1 MAHEM
6 SIIYPSDIQGVVL
19 TSCWNYGDKATL
31 SSASTATELKDAS
44 VGLMTPNE
52 SAGLIGSTSD
62 IANQKVFMWVGSDD
76 TATPPVG
83 MEAADLLYQE
93 YGATT
98 DYTEEA
104 GYGHELADDGEIIME
119 GLQWVY
125 NELGWITT
133 GNWVA
138 SDSDYTDY
146 GSYYQFDQ
154 WEFFGVGSENDWCN
168 DYYDSSELSD
178 SGYVFVPTNC
188 DSSNSC
194 RVHFSLNHCGGP
206 GSAQ

>member
-31 SSASTATELKDAS
+31 ASASTATELKDAS

-138 SDSDYTDY
+138 ADSDYTDY

>member
-1 MAHEM
+1 MSHEM
-6 SIIYPSDIQGVVL
+6 SIIYPSDIAGVVL

-31 SSASTATELKDAS
+31 ASASTATELKDAS

-83 MEAADLLYQE
+83 MEAADMLYQE

-104 GYGHELADDGEIIME
+104 GYGHELA
-119 GLQWVY
+119 
-125 NELGWITT
+125 
-133 GNWVA
+133 
-138 SDSDYTDY
+138 
-146 GSYYQFDQ
+146 
-154 WEFFGVGSENDWCN
+154 
-168 DYYDSSELSD
+168 
-178 SGYVFVPTNC
+178 
-188 DSSNSC
+188 
-194 RVHFSLNHCGGP
+194 
-206 GSAQ
+206 